1 MASTRPWP
9 GAAGAYAEARLA
21 GHPVLGLLVGKA
33 MSGGF
38 LAHGYQA
45 NRLLALRDPQ
55 VQVHAMGKASAAR
68 VTLRSVEELERW
80 RRTSPPSAYDLDSYA
95 SLGLL
100 WRQLEVAQPDQPS
113 TADLQQVRQA
123 LAEAQ
128 ADVLASGTTDLK
140 LRLDGANRAASRAV
154 RERLR
159 AGWSA

>member
-1 MASTRPWP
+1 
-9 GAAGAYAEARLA
+9 
-21 GHPVLGLLVGKA
+21 
-33 MSGGF
+33 
-38 LAHGYQA
+38 
-45 NRLLALRDPQ
+45 
-55 VQVHAMGKASAAR
+55 MGKASAAR
-68 VTLRSVEELERW
+68 VTLRSVEDLERLAADI
-80 RRTSPPSAYDLDSYA
+80 PPMAYDLDSYA

-159 AGWSA
+159 AGWNA